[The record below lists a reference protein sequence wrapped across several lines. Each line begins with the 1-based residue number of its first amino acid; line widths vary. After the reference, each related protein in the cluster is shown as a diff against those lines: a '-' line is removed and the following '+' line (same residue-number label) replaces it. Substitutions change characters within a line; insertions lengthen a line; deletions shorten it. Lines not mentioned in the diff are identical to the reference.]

1 MLFSKSS
8 INSSSRSSSNKK
20 NPTAAAV
27 ATSRATASRLS
38 PFFLD
43 SLCPVLLCDD
53 GVLPPAEP
61 LVHDPLRGAQEGRVQ
76 VGGGVVLSRLGNSE
90 GGRVL
95 IVAKAVLA

>member
-8 INSSSRSSSNKK
+8 INSSSRSSSNNK

-27 ATSRATASRLS
+27 ATASRLS

-76 VGGGVVLSRLGNSE
+76 VGGGGVLSRLGNSE